1 MTGPLDVTGMSDHDP
16 RRAKQPVDY
25 TGLKIVAILAPVFFL
40 FVFLGN
46 ADMGLT
52 VCIVLGMVMLAIKL
66 RWNLRKHIWF
76 WAVIVFILA
85 LHIPLFFMVRWPQGK
100 LPTLFYTMPIGI
112 ADFLI
117 ISGVLSLAEKY
128 LSKGSSSTDENG

>member
-1 MTGPLDVTGMSDHDP
+1 MFDSDP
-16 RRAKQPVDY
+16 PKVKQPTDY
-25 TGLKIVAILAPVFFL
+25 TGVKIGVLLIPVFLL

-52 VCIVLGMVMLAIKL
+52 VCIVLLVTMVVIKI
-66 RWNLRKHIWF
+66 RWNLRKHVWF

-85 LHIPLFFMVRWPQGK
+85 LHVPLFLIVRWPQGK
-100 LPTLFYTMPIGI
+100 TPTIFYTMPLGI

-117 ISGVLSLAEKY
+117 ISGALGVAEK
-128 LSKGSSSTDENG
+128 LFSKDSSSNDEEG